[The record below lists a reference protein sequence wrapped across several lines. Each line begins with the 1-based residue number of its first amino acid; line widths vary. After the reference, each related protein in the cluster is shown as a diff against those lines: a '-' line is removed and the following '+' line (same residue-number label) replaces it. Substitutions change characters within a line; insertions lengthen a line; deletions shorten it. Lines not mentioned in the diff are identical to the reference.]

1 MKNISTGLDQFS
13 ATYDNL
19 ILLGDFNFEPEEVN
33 ILDFL
38 NIYNLKNLVKQKPWK
53 NNPENPSCKD
63 LILTN
68 SHKSFQIT
76 VFEAGFSDFHKMTVS
91 VLKSHFSQ
99 QKPNIVSYRSYK
111 RFRNNSFRTELDNEL
126 LKYDLCNI
134 EYQHFLNIFLDIL
147 NKHAPIK
154 KKVYQ
159 SKSE

>member
-1 MKNISTGLDQFS
+1 M
-13 ATYDNL
+13 
-19 ILLGDFNFEPEEVN
+19 
-33 ILDFL
+33 LDFL
-38 NIYNLKNLVKQKPWK
+38 NIYNLKNLVKQKTCYK
-53 NNPENPSCKD
+53 NPENPSCID

-68 SHKSFQIT
+68 SHRSFQNT
-76 VFEAGFSDFHKMTVS
+76 NVFETGLSDFHKMTVS
-91 VLKSHFSQ
+91 VLKSHFPK